1 MDAFYLILIVFLLL
15 LSVFDLLVGVSNDAV
30 NFINSAVGS
39 KAASLRVILIIAGLG
54 IFVGASLSNGMIDV
68 ARHGIFQPAN
78 FVFADIMCI
87 FVASMIT
94 DVFLIDFFNT
104 MGLPTS
110 TSVSFVFELLGAT
123 FAISILLILKD
134 TTGTLSFVNLLNTD
148 KALTIILG
156 IFLSVAIAFV
166 FGVLIQFI
174 VRLLFT
180 FDYKKNMKYFAA
192 IFGGLAVTSIV
203 YFMLIQGLK
212 DSSFMTPELK
222 LIMHRNT
229 PYILLL
235 CFAFF
240 TVLMQILYFLKV
252 NILKVIVLLG
262 TFALALAFAGNDLVN
277 FIGRPIA
284 ALESYLEYRANGG
297 GDIDA
302 VLKMGKLNQASQ
314 TPLYFFIIA
323 AIVMIVA
330 LFTSKKAH
338 NVVKTSLN
346 LSSQEEGEELFNSSG
361 FGRNLVRGTRKIA
374 SIFLVITPEP
384 VKKWVNSRF
393 NKNELIIEE
402 HADYDLLRASVNLI
416 VAGMLIAIGTSLKL
430 PLSTTYVTFIVA
442 MGTALADRAWGR
454 DTAVYRIS
462 GVLNVIGG
470 WLVTA
475 VAAFILAFIMAMLIY
490 YGRSV
495 AIVVLIGLVIF
506 SLIHSRKK
514 FIKKSEEAKCSETMS
529 QLLNTTDDDEA
540 LLLLQ
545 QHAREDIDRTLEFV
559 RQKYLDTIDSFCR
572 ENLRTLRSLNA
583 KIEIEKSRLKKIK
596 RMGTLGIRKLSESN
610 AIEKGLYYVQC
621 NDFMSELVYSLH
633 RITLPCEEHI
643 DNNFNPLS
651 DEQKD
656 EIYTIAFSIGT
667 FIDQCNI
674 LIQENDYS
682 KLKEILFSQNYLL
695 GELNHIKR
703 AQLKRLKR
711 QGVSTKVSMIYL
723 TIIQESQN
731 IVSFTN
737 NLLKVSRRFQK
748 VEPEINPEFEFE

>member
-1 MDAFYLILIVFLLL
+1 MDTFYLILIIFLLL
-15 LSVFDLLVGVSNDAV
+15 LAVFDLVVGVSNDAV

-39 KAASLRVILIIAGLG
+39 KAASLRVILIIAGFGVL
-54 IFVGASLSNGMIDV
+54 VGASLSNGMIDV

-110 TSVSFVFELLGAT
+110 TTVSFVFELLGAT

-134 TTGTLSFVNLLNTD
+134 TTRTLSFDNLLNTD

-156 IFLSVAIAFV
+156 IFLSVAVAFV
-166 FGVLIQFI
+166 FGVVIQFI
-174 VRLLFT
+174 TRLLFT

-212 DSSFMTPELK
+212 DSSFMTSELK
-222 LIMHRNT
+222 ATMHQNT
-229 PYILLL
+229 PYILFG
-235 CFAFF
+235 CFVFF

-284 ALESYLEYRANGG
+284 ALESYMDYRANGG
-297 GDIDA
+297 GDIDT
-302 VLKMGKLNQASQ
+302 VLKMDSLNQPSQ
-314 TPLYFFIIA
+314 TPVYFLIIA
-323 AIVMIVA
+323 AGIMIVA

-361 FGRNLVRGTRKIA
+361 FGRNLVRGTHKIA
-374 SIFLVITPEP
+374 TFFIAITPDP
-384 VKKWVNSRF
+384 VKKWVDSRF
-393 NKNELIIEE
+393 NQDELIMEE

-416 VAGMLIAIGTSLKL
+416 VAGMLIAVGTSLKL

-442 MGTALADRAWGR
+442 MGSSLADRAWGR
-454 DTAVYRIS
+454 DSAVYRVS

-475 VAAFILAFIMAMLIY
+475 VAAFMLAFIMALLIY
-490 YGRSV
+490 YGRSI

-506 SLIHSRKK
+506 SLVHSRKK
-514 FIKKSEEAKCSETMS
+514 FVKRSEEAKCSETMS

-540 LLLLQ
+540 LILLQ

-559 RQKYLDTIDSFCR
+559 RQKYLETIDAFCR
-572 ENLRTLRSLNA
+572 ENLRILRSLNSDIDA
-583 KIEIEKSRLKKIK
+583 EKSKIKKMK
-596 RMGTLGIRKLSESN
+596 RMGTLGIRKLSETN
-610 AIEKGLYYVQC
+610 AIEKGIYYVQC
-621 NDFMSELVYSLH
+621 NDFMSESVYSLH
-633 RITLPCEEHI
+633 RITLPCEDHI

-651 DEQKD
+651 EEQKE
-656 EIYTIAFSIGT
+656 EISTIAFSIAT

-674 LIQENDYS
+674 KIQENDYL
-682 KLKEILFSQNYLL
+682 KLKAILVSQNNLL

-703 AQLKRLKR
+703 AQLKRLKK

-731 IVSFTN
+731 IVSFTT
-737 NLLKVSRRFQK
+737 NLVKVSRRFQ
-748 VEPEINPEFEFE
+748 EPELESEFE